1 MKNLAKEFIKKH
13 EGFSASEYICPAG
26 FRTIGYGRNVQSN
39 PLSDSERAL
48 LVGGKIS
55 EKHAELLLEREIE
68 KIYAQ
73 LSQKSFFSRLNT
85 PRGAV
90 LIDMVYNIGMAR
102 FNGFKRMLSSLEQ
115 GDYIG
120 ASIEMRNSKWFNQV
134 GKRGEFLVQV
144 MERGKVPQ
152 GAKG

>member
-68 KIYAQ
+68 KIHAQ
-73 LSQKSFFSRLNT
+73 LSQKSFFSCLNT
-85 PRGAV
+85 ARGAV

-102 FNGFKRMLSSLEQ
+102 FNGFKRNKVWHIWCFNPFHT
-115 GDYIG
+115 IG
-120 ASIEMRNSKWFNQV
+120 IRFIFNL
-134 GKRGEFLVQV
+134 FI
-144 MERGKVPQ
+144 
-152 GAKG
+152 KGMV